1 MDVCYKID
9 YLWIG
14 LHTRKLTADM
24 ETTKIA
30 LENERKIQQLQMQAI
45 NALWKKVSNMPTAN
59 VATTSSTGNNC
70 VAADTNELTAASAI
84 AAAVG
89 NENGCQLL
97 GSSQSQA
104 IVQDLAKTCSVLTS
118 QVQQLQ
124 GSMHDILQCMTVFCK
139 LPQQQQPMPPPATA
153 ATVTSMVADTQ
164 TEIVAVHTPQVDNP
178 PFPFRSARQKAAA
191 VAAVELVDTP
201 PPASKQQRPSTLPL
215 DVDQTSLVAVAPMI
229 TELLS
234 DEDNDVGIE
243 DDVDRARSGVGVVM
257 ATNTSPS
264 TSNVNDKSC

>member
-1 MDVCYKID
+1 
-9 YLWIG
+9 
-14 LHTRKLTADM
+14 M

-59 VATTSSTGNNC
+59 VASTSATGNNC
-70 VAADTNELTAASAI
+70 TAADTNELTAASAI
-84 AAAVG
+84 AAVAG
-89 NENGCQLL
+89 NGTGCQLL

-104 IVQDLAKTCSVLTS
+104 IVQDLAKTCSDLTS

-124 GSMHDILQCMTVFCK
+124 GSMHDILQCMTVFCQ
-139 LPQQQQPMPPPATA
+139 LPQQQQLQQAHLPPPAA
-153 ATVTSMVADTQ
+153 IATVTSMVADTQ

-191 VAAVELVDTP
+191 SAAVTVEVVDTP

-215 DVDQTSLVAVAPMI
+215 DVDQTSLVAVASMA
-229 TELLS
+229 TEMLS

-243 DDVDRARSGVGVVM
+243 DDVNVARSGVGV
-257 ATNTSPS
+257 ATAAITSPS
-264 TSNVNDKSC
+264 MSNVNDKCC